1 MTEKNK
7 DKQVQ
12 AVDEK
17 KVEQQRKK
25 VNEVKSA
32 ITESLGLAEPIT
44 DFLDGK
50 TRMAYPATLSTYG
63 ELMDYVMGVSLDD
76 IPTNYFVN
84 GGESL
89 KGLLQFT
96 FRDDPLDKI
105 MDNIGPENYVPIM
118 KKIYAVHGFDLDRES
133 PKGDSKNS

>member
-17 KVEQQRKK
+17 KVEQQKKK

-76 IPTNYFVN
+76 LPTNYFFN

-96 FRDDPLDKI
+96 FRDDPLDEI